1 MSLLYLKS
9 EEFVQGADNNK
20 IQIGS
25 QLPYNF
31 RNKFLD
37 PIEVDEN
44 SKIELISADLNVSS
58 QHKTTAGNLNNNYT
72 YATGRNVDG
81 FLQKCVDIRDAT
93 YTDAGLAAEM
103 ESRGQAINN
112 VDGAEIGFQHDIDD
126 KFEFVG
132 DVSFDS
138 SKWNSK
144 NTYVHLNT
152 KMGFN
157 PSTAEQD
164 AGQGSYNTTVQIV
177 NEDTLTD
184 PHTLLNSQNVQKLT
198 ELNLLNAVKNPNLIC
213 NLVSAKDHGIYN
225 GCGAVC
231 SIASPLKFVRFTP
244 ASFLT
249 NAGSDKFEYKSNG
262 SVQGGTNGLQAYTG
276 SNGYDFQYQYGG
288 SDILRMKMIVSQAEL
303 DTFSLPNGTTAK
315 NMAYGHFLIANF
327 TDIAIS
333 TTLANNNHVW
343 MLNTETSDYFWDHF
357 STSSSLITTSTFR
370 NDTDTTFIKSQAITT
385 SLGNWGSSSLS
396 LSRGETALLNS
407 NTGLPNQV
415 DTVNRFTRTRVVNDS
430 GGSGVINT
438 NEIYADYT
446 IQISPSSDGTEQ
458 YVLMNYG
465 TQGDGKV
472 AGGTDWLTLTQQV
485 PSDARK
491 LSAVFTKRALTTAD
505 NLIMVASMTEWL
517 CVKFFIGHDTGG
529 NLVFDDLVEVG
540 NTEDT
545 EAPDS
550 IKLPMNFNESSYP
563 IIPVIGAQSPFL
575 GESKHQ
581 QMIFGKYSQKD
592 ANTKNLSSLNA
603 YMNTNFNDS
612 LGIPVRQPK
621 QTITDYCALQLA
633 ETLTIAIEPNGFNG
647 KTTSGSVIIPN
658 GKLAEIT
665 VIHVNP
671 YYLLRFGGPISA
683 TKESDRGFYEMI
695 TDNGWNLTPNLAT
708 TLYLNLGFPKAIAFL
723 DYEEPLVFS
732 SINQPIHAKGQNFI
746 VNLNG
751 IGRLQ
756 GQNSST
762 GSISQMVG
770 IIPEGELVSADGG
783 FSTNDKHYKSPYPIQ
798 VNVNAKGRQNVNNFN
813 VIISNDDGTPATSLQ
828 HPTNLFLRIT

>member
-44 SKIELISADLNVSS
+44 SKIELISADLNVAS

-81 FLQKCVDIRDAT
+81 FLQKCVDIRDGT

-103 ESRGQAINN
+103 ELRGQAINN

-164 AGQGSYNTTVQIV
+164 SGIGSYNTTVQIV

-184 PHTLLNSQNVQKLT
+184 PHTLLNSQSVEKLT
-198 ELNLLNAVKNPNLIC
+198 ELNLLNAVKNPNLIS

-225 GCGAVC
+225 GCGVVC
-231 SIASPLKFVRFTP
+231 SIASPLKFLRFTP
-244 ASFLT
+244 STFFS
-249 NAGSDKFEYKSNG
+249 NATGLKFEFKVSG
-262 SVQGGTNGLQAYTG
+262 AVQGGSNSLLSYTG
-276 SNGYDFQYQYGG
+276 TNGYDFRYQYGP
-288 SDILRMKMIVSQAEL
+288 SNFLYMKMIVSQAEL
-303 DTFSLPNGTTAK
+303 DTFTLPNGATTK
-315 NMAYGHFLIANF
+315 NMAYGHFLVTN
-327 TDIAIS
+327 TLDNAINLS
-333 TTLANNNHVW
+333 IDGNTFVY
-343 MLNTETSDYFWDHF
+343 MLNTETDNYFWDFF
-357 STSSSLITTSTFR
+357 SSSGPVTSSSFECTT
-370 NDTDTTFIKSQAITT
+370 TTYIKSQAITT

-415 DTVNRFTRTRVVNDS
+415 DTVNRFTRSRVVNVS

-465 TQGDGKV
+465 TQVDGKV
-472 AGGTDWLTLTQQV
+472 AGDTDWLTLTQQV

-491 LSAVFTKRALTTAD
+491 LSAIFTKRALTDAD

-563 IIPVIGAQSPFL
+563 IIPVIGAQSAFL
-575 GESKHQ
+575 GLAKHQ
-581 QMIFGKYSQKD
+581 QMIFGKYSQKN
-592 ANTKNLSSLNA
+592 ASTQNLSSLNA

-621 QTITDYCALQLA
+621 QTITNYCRLQLA
-633 ETLTIAIEPNGFNG
+633 ETLTIAIKPNGFNG
-647 KTTSGSVIIPN
+647 KTTDGSVIIPN
-658 GKLAEIT
+658 GKLAEST
-665 VIHVNP
+665 VIHVDP

-695 TDNGWNLTPNLAT
+695 TNNGWNLTPNLAT

-723 DYEEPLVFS
+723 DYEDPLVFS

-756 GQNSST
+756 GQNSAT

>member
-103 ESRGQAINN
+103 ETRGEAINN
-112 VDGAEIGFQHDIDD
+112 VDGAEIGFKHDADD

-132 DVSFDS
+132 DVSFNS
-138 SKWNSK
+138 SKWNAK
-144 NTYVHLNT
+144 NTYVNLNV
-152 KMGFN
+152 KMGMN
-157 PSTAEQD
+157 ASGASQD
-164 AGQGSYNTTVQIV
+164 SGSGTYNTTFQIV
-177 NEDTLTD
+177 NEDTLSD
-184 PHTLLNSQNVQKLT
+184 PHTLINSKLVQKLS
-198 ELNLLNAVKNPNLIC
+198 ELNLLNSAKAPNLITT
-213 NLVSAKDHGIYN
+213 LVSAKDHGIYN
-225 GCGAVC
+225 GCGVTCAIV
-231 SIASPLKFVRFTP
+231 SPLKLVRFTP
-244 ASFLT
+244 ASFFS
-249 NAGSDKFEYKSNG
+249 NAGADKFQYTQNG
-262 SVQGGTNGLQAYTG
+262 AVIGGVNALGAYTG
-276 SNGYDFQYQYGG
+276 ANGYDFQYQYGP
-288 SDILRMKMIVSQAEL
+288 SNYLYMKMIESEVQFN
-303 DTFSLPNGTTAK
+303 TYTLPNGATTK
-315 NMAYGHFLIANF
+315 NLPYGHFLLANF
-327 TDIAIS
+327 TDIPIS
-333 TTLANNNHVW
+333 LTLSNNNHVW
-343 MLNTETSDYFWDHF
+343 MLNTDTSDYYWDYF
-357 STSSSLITTSTFR
+357 STSSALITGSVFATAVA
-370 NDTDTTFIKSQAITT
+370 DGFIKSQAISA

-415 DTVNRFTRTRVVNDS
+415 NTTNRFTRTRVVNVD

-446 IQISPSSDGTEQ
+446 IQLSPSLDGTEQ
-458 YVLMNYG
+458 YVMMNFG
-465 TQGDGKV
+465 TQAAGKV
-472 AGGTDWLTLTQQV
+472 AGDTDWLTLTQEV
-485 PSDARK
+485 PSDSRK
-491 LSAVFTKRALTTAD
+491 LSAMFTARALNVAD

-517 CVKFFIGHDTGG
+517 CVKFFIGHDTAG

-540 NTEDT
+540 NTEAT
-545 EAPDS
+545 SAPDS

-563 IIPVIGAQSPFL
+563 IIPVFGAQSPFL
-575 GESKHQ
+575 GEAKQQ

-603 YMNTNFNDS
+603 YMNTNFSDS
-612 LGIPVRQPK
+612 LGIPIRQPK
-621 QTITDYCALQLA
+621 QTITDYCQLQDA
-633 ETLTIAIEPNGFNG
+633 ETLTIPIKPNGFNG
-647 KTTSGSVIIPN
+647 KTTDGSVSIPN
-658 GKLAEIT
+658 GRLAEST
-665 VIHVNP
+665 VIHVDP
-671 YYLLRFGGPISA
+671 HYLLRFGGPIDISRD
-683 TKESDRGFYEMI
+683 EGFYNMI
-695 TDNGWNLTPNLAT
+695 TDNGWNIPPNLKT
-708 TLYLNLGFPKAIAFL
+708 TLYLNLGFPKAVAFL
-723 DYEEPLVFS
+723 DYENPLVFS

-756 GQNSST
+756 GQNSAT

-770 IIPEGELVSADGG
+770 IIPEGELVAANGG
-783 FSTNDKHYKSPYPIQ
+783 LSTNDKHYKSPYPIQ
-798 VNVNAKGRQNVNNFN
+798 VNVNAKGAQNVNNFN